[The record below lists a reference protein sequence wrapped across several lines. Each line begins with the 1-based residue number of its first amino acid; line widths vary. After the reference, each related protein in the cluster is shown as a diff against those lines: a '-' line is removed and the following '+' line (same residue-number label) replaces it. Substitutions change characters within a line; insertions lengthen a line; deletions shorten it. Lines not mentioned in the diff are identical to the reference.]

1 MFDGHKQSRPPNPEP
16 LPEKNEIQSPKN
28 TREENFFVIIIISA
42 EDGGLQIQQRPK
54 THQHNQ
60 RGEKGGK
67 CCMQHAH
74 RLQLALAFNGSFG
87 IYCYAKN

>member
-60 RGEKGGK
+60 RGGKGRQ
-67 CCMQHAH
+67 MLHATCTQPDY
-74 RLQLALAFNGSFG
+74 RLTD
-87 IYCYAKN
+87 